1 MNGIRTVM
9 ESGMPV
15 KMLVFNPGNPPV
27 AAKMFQQIAG
37 MIPPENFHNIPVSAT
52 KGEFLELLKKVNNS
66 NNFELVIVDYSAE

>member
-1 MNGIRTVM
+1 
-9 ESGMPV
+9 MPV

-37 MIPPENFHNIPVSAT
+37 MTAPENLHNIPVSAT
-52 KGEFLELLKKVNNS
+52 KGEFLELLKKVNSS